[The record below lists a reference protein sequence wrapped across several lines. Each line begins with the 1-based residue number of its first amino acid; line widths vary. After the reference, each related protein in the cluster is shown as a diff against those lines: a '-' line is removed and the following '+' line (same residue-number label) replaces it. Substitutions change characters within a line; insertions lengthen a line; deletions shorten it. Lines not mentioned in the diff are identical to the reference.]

1 MLIALLKKKNY
12 DIAHSFI
19 SKLQNSVSL
28 WEGDGS
34 LQGFP
39 MEGYSGDGSRPPQMV
54 SVPIPVYF
62 EMLNYTQ
69 PVGLPKLPRFLC
81 IVG

>member
-1 MLIALLKKKNY
+1 MPTAVFWKCNAI
-12 DIAHSFI
+12 IFSFI
-19 SKLQNSVSL
+19 LINIIVFPNSFQNSVSL

-69 PVGLPKLPRFLC
+69 PVAFLN
-81 IVG
+81 I